1 MDIKKVGIAGTLESS
16 DITITIEP
24 REQMGIEIMLQSSLE
39 KQFGKQIRKV
49 IMDTLKENGVEN
61 ASVRAID
68 KGAVDYVIKARTQ
81 TALYRAADVV
91 EYNWDG
97 VM

>member
-16 DITITIEP
+16 DISITIEP
-24 REQMGIEIMLQSSLE
+24 REQSGIEIFLQSSVE
-39 KQFGKQIRKV
+39 RQFGKQIRKV
-49 IMDTLKENGVEN
+49 IEDILKSHGIES
-61 ASVRAID
+61 AFVRAID

-81 TALYRAADVV
+81 TALYRAAEMT
-91 EYNWDG
+91 EYSWEE

>member
-49 IMDTLKENGVEN
+49 IIDTLKENGVEN
-61 ASVRAID
+61 AFVRAID

-81 TALYRAADVV
+81 TALYRSADMV